1 MVNQPLI
8 EELLIKQLEQ
18 PLSAEEQAIV
28 NEWLQ
33 ASPLNQELY
42 NSFYDKE
49 ELEKKVA
56 EFNQFDENRSW
67 NKLVASGK
75 WTPTTTN
82 NNVYHLIRRKWHY
95 AAAIL
100 ILSIGAGIFYL
111 NMPSGGPSVPTE
123 PVLAGKEE
131 ILPGS
136 NKAVLTIG
144 DSVIN
149 LSDEKT
155 GIVAGN
161 NGIVYRDGELIAEAT
176 KTVTL
181 STPRGGYYEATLPD
195 GTKVWLNAASSIQ
208 FPSKFNATDRTVI
221 VTGEVF
227 LEVAKNQ
234 QAPFSVTAG
243 NSNVRVLGTSFNINA
258 YDNEPVVK
266 TTLVQGS
273 VRVAAEGANNG
284 AVVLRPGQQAISA
297 GNGIV
302 TNVETPDLSGI
313 LAWKNGF
320 ISFDDTDFKTVMRQL
335 ERWYDIKV
343 EYKGKAP
350 TVKLNGELD
359 RQVPLTDVLNYLSR
373 LNIKFERNG
382 RTITVLP

>member
-8 EELLIKQLEQ
+8 EELLIKQLHQ
-18 PLSAEEQAIV
+18 PLSTEEQAIV

-42 NSFYDKE
+42 DSFNDKDQLE
-49 ELEKKVA
+49 SKLSELQ
-56 EFNQFDENRSW
+56 QFDENVSW
-67 NKLVASGK
+67 NKLLASGK
-75 WTPTTTN
+75 WSPAEKS
-82 NNVYHLIRRKWHY
+82 NNVFSLIRKNWHY
-95 AAAIL
+95 AAAIF
-100 ILSIGAGIFYL
+100 ILAVGAGVFYL
-111 NMPSGGPSVPTE
+111 NMPSGDSSVPAE

-149 LSDEKT
+149 LSDDKS
-155 GIVAGN
+155 GIIAGN
-161 NGIVYRDGELIAEAT
+161 QGIVYNDGERIAEASQT
-176 KTVTL
+176 ITL
-181 STPRGGYYEATLPD
+181 TTPRGGHYEATLPD
-195 GTKVWLNAASSIQ
+195 GSKVWLNAASSIR
-208 FPSKFNATDRTVI
+208 FPSKFNSTDRTVI

-243 NSNVRVLGTSFNINA
+243 NTNVRVLGTSFNINA

-266 TTLVQGS
+266 TTLVDGS
-273 VRVAAEGANNG
+273 VRVGPDGAQSG
-284 AVVLRPGQQAISA
+284 AMVLRPGQQAISA
-297 GNGIV
+297 GNGAV
-302 TNVETPDLSGI
+302 NSVETPDLSGI

-320 ISFDDTDFKTVMRQL
+320 ISFDNMDFKTVMRQL
-335 ERWYDIKV
+335 ERWYDVKV
-343 EYKGKAP
+343 EYKGAAP

>member
-42 NSFYDKE
+42 NSIYNKE

-82 NNVYHLIRRKWHY
+82 NNVYRLIRRKWHY

-243 NSNVRVLGTSFNINA
+243 NANVRVLGTSFNINA

>member
-42 NSFYDKE
+42 NSIYNKE

-82 NNVYHLIRRKWHY
+82 NNVYRLIRRKWHY

-136 NKAVLTIG
+136 SKAVLTIG

-161 NGIVYRDGELIAEAT
+161 NGIMYSDGELIAEAT

-181 STPRGGYYEATLPD
+181 STPRGGHYEATLPD

-243 NSNVRVLGTSFNINA
+243 NTNVRVLGTSFNINA

-284 AVVLRPGQQAISA
+284 AVVLRPGQQAVSA

>member
-1 MVNQPLI
+1 MGNQPLI
-8 EELLIKQLEQ
+8 EELLIKELEQ
-18 PLSAEEQAIV
+18 PLTAEEQDIV

-42 NSFYDKE
+42 NSFRDKE
-49 ELEKKVA
+49 ALEKKMA
-56 EFNQFDENRSW
+56 EFNQFDENRAW

-75 WTPTTTN
+75 WTPARSN
-82 NNVYHLIRRKWHY
+82 NTVYRLIRRNWQY
-95 AAAIL
+95 AAAVL

-111 NMPSGGPSVPTE
+111 NMPSGDPSLPTD

-131 ILPGS
+131 IVPGS

-149 LSDEKT
+149 LSDDKS
-155 GIVAGN
+155 GIIAGTQ
-161 NGIVYRDGELIAEAT
+161 GIVYNDGERIAQASQT
-176 KTVTL
+176 ITL
-181 STPRGGYYEATLPD
+181 TTPRGGHYEATLPD
-195 GTKVWLNAASSIQ
+195 GSKVWLNAASSIR
-208 FPSKFNATDRTVI
+208 FPSKFNSTDRTVI

-243 NSNVRVLGTSFNINA
+243 NTNVRVLGTSFNINA

-266 TTLVQGS
+266 TTLVEGS
-273 VRVAAEGANNG
+273 VRVGPDGANSG
-284 AVVLRPGQQAISA
+284 AMVLRPGQQAVSA
-297 GNGIV
+297 SNGV
-302 TNVETPDLSGI
+302 VNGVETPDLSGI

-320 ISFDDTDFKTVMRQL
+320 ISFDNMDFKTVMRQL
-335 ERWYDIKV
+335 ERWYDVKV
-343 EYKGKAP
+343 EYKGAAP